1 MKMCGATNWFVRWPF
16 IFEGMLLGLIGAV
29 ASFFLQWGIYAL
41 IVNAIAQFGGLQFIA
56 IIPFQAL
63 WLRLLGTFSLAGL
76 AIGGCGSLFAIRKF
90 LQV

>member
-29 ASFFLQWGIYAL
+29 AAFFLQWGIYGL
-41 IVNAIAQFGGLQFIA
+41 IVGAISNYGGLQLIA
-56 IIPFQAL
+56 IIPFAGL
-63 WLRLLGTFSLAGL
+63 WPRLLATFSAAGL
-76 AIGGCGSLFAIRKF
+76 AIGAGGSLFAIGKF